1 MRRAAYWHL
10 SHRADRRARPVADR
24 HYNRQHPGAPGFVPP
39 GRCLVLLTEAAD
51 ALWVSSFPFAEY
63 VRHAWAGAWVNST
76 FRNESVVLSSELIR
90 EAVAITRAY
99 WDVPEFGMVTFVDG
113 SKVRRKRDLGRCYR
127 RAGFRPVGHT
137 QGGLLALQILPGEMP
152 EPMTPL
158 PYIADE
164 RQMSL
169 EVA

>member
-1 MRRAAYWHL
+1 MTAHWHL
-10 SHRADRRARPVADR
+10 SHRADPRALPIADR
-24 HYNRQHPGAPGFVPP
+24 HYNRQKIGSPQFVPP

-51 ALWVSSFPFAEY
+51 AVWVSSFPFPEY
-63 VRHAWAGAWVNST
+63 VRHAWAGAWVNSL
-76 FRNESVVLSSELIR
+76 FRNESGALSSDLIR

-99 WDVPEFGMVTFVDG
+99 WSAPELGMITFVDG

-137 QGGLLALQILPGEMP
+137 QGGLLALQLLPGEMP
-152 EPMTPL
+152 EPMEPL

-164 RQMSL
+164 RQMRL